1 MNQRAPEERTER
13 RKDGEAEGRWVNQRA
28 PEERTERRKDG
39 EAEEGEDG
47 NCAAMPSRGNERKE
61 ERWGGELCRDAIAGN
76 ERKEERWGGAGIL
89 QNVGFW
95 SEKLTK

>member
-1 MNQRAPEERTER
+1 MLTLFMFNNVNF
-13 RKDGEAEGRWVNQRA
+13 DYGSGGRWVNQRA

-61 ERWGGELCRDAIAGN
+61 E
-76 ERKEERWGGAGIL
+76 KWGGAGIL

>member
-1 MNQRAPEERTER
+1 MNQRAPEERR
-13 RKDGEAEGRWVNQRA
+13 RAEGRRGGRPLVNQRA
-28 PEERTERRKDG
+28 PEERTERRNDG

-61 ERWGGELCRDAIAGN
+61 ERWGGV
-76 ERKEERWGGAGIL
+76 GIL
-89 QNVGFW
+89 QNVGFL

>member
-1 MNQRAPEERTER
+1 MNQRAPEEGRRDGRTER
-13 RKDGEAEGRWVNQRA
+13 RKDGNGNE
-28 PEERTERRKDG
+28 DG
-39 EAEEGEDG
+39 DGDGNEDGNGNGEDG
-47 NCAAMPSRGNERKE
+47 NCAAMPSR
-61 ERWGGELCRDAIAGN
+61 GN